1 MFTSLWRNWRASRR
15 AGLQL
20 DLILANAD
28 PQAPLADRNLWLADV
43 FGWLNRSG
51 QRPPRQ
57 DESNDEDQDGDGND
71 PRHARLR
78 YLLQVLENNPEV
90 AGRAAATLRSVLA
103 DNDATA
109 LLCDTGVA
117 SRPGFWGE
125 FWRRVVAWMLPPP
138 PNRGDMAGLFT
149 RVFRRPDY
157 AAWME
162 SLDDATLA
170 RIRALMRRDGGDA
183 SSNASNDASSAPSS
197 APSPDAL
204 SLRLEQTLIRSMQVL
219 VSQVRAVGLGQ
230 DIRSRLPGPVDET
243 PFFTLEA
250 AASALFDSPP
260 DTPRDV
266 LGQRLNVFR
275 ALLDDCR
282 AAGDAVYEELK
293 RNGVAVDV
301 VYQIE
306 SMKLRVARIE
316 LLLGVWIDPTQR
328 HRYVHLIAEL
338 IRSTQARG
346 SIRHLAASSFAH
358 LARRVMDRSAET
370 GEHYIARDS
379 LEYLDMLKASLG
391 GGFIV
396 AFTVYLK
403 FFIVSLHL
411 DKFLEGLLNA
421 LNYAGSF
428 LVIQFAHFTL
438 ATKQPAMTG
447 PALARRLDA
456 AYTPDGREAFVDDT
470 LAMLRSNAAAILGNL
485 AVVLPLAWAIQWTAM
500 RVAGHPLIDA
510 DKAQDTL
517 HSLSFW
523 GPTPLYAALTG
534 ALIWLSS
541 LIAGW
546 ADNWFALHR
555 VHDVMAYGRR
565 ARRLLGER
573 GAVRWA
579 GFWERNVSQIA
590 ANVSLG
596 LMLGLLPALVDAL
609 GSTLEVR
616 HVSLSAG
623 QIAAAVATLG
633 WDLVHTQVFWLAVAG
648 TAATGAL
655 NVIVSFALAFNV
667 ALASRDMRRDDRVSL
682 TAGVRRRILRRP
694 ASLFWPV
701 KPRPAPAQS

>member
-1 MFTSLWRNWRASRR
+1 MLTSLRRNWRAMRR
-15 AGLQL
+15 GGPQL
-20 DLILANAD
+20 DVILSSAD
-28 PQAPLADRNLWLADV
+28 PQAPLAERNLWLIEL
-43 FGWLNRSG
+43 GRWLNRPDG
-51 QRPPRQ
+51 ALAR
-57 DESNDEDQDGDGND
+57 EDGRD

-78 YLLQVLENNPEV
+78 YLLQVLENNPDV
-90 AGRAAATLRSVLA
+90 AARTAATVRSVLL
-103 DNDATA
+103 DNDPTA

-125 FWRRVVAWMLPPP
+125 FWRRVVTWMLPPP
-138 PNRGDMAGLFT
+138 PNRGDMSGLFT
-149 RVFRRPDY
+149 LLFRRAGD
-157 AAWME
+157 AQWVE
-162 SLDDATLA
+162 SLDDETLVRIRTLMRTEPDSAPPQANAVAGTAPHALA
-170 RIRALMRRDGGDA
+170 RRLERALT
-183 SSNASNDASSAPSS
+183 S
-197 APSPDAL
+197 
-204 SLRLEQTLIRSMQVL
+204 SMQVL
-219 VSQVRAVGLGQ
+219 VSQVRAVGLSQ
-230 DIRSRLPGPVDET
+230 DIRSRLPGRVEES
-243 PFFTLEA
+243 PFFTLEEA
-250 AASALFDSPP
+250 AAALFDSTP
-260 DTPRDV
+260 DTPREV
-266 LGQRLNVFR
+266 VGQRLNVLR
-275 ALLDDCR
+275 ALLDACR

-306 SMKLRVARIE
+306 SMKLRLARIE

-328 HRYVHLIAEL
+328 HKYAHLIAEL
-338 IRSTQARG
+338 IRCTLARG
-346 SIRHLAASSFAH
+346 SIRHLAASSLVQ

-370 GEHYIARDS
+370 GEHYIARDT

-391 GGFIV
+391 GGFVV
-396 AFTVYLK
+396 AFTVYVK
-403 FFIVSLHL
+403 FIITSLHV
-411 DKFLEGLLNA
+411 DKFVEGLFNA

-470 LAMLRSNAAAILGNL
+470 LAMLRSNAAAIAGNL
-485 AVVLPLAWAIQWTAM
+485 AVVFPLAWAIQWLAM
-500 RVAGHPLIDA
+500 RWLEQPLIDA
-510 DKAQDTL
+510 DKARDTL
-517 HSLSFW
+517 QSLTFW
-523 GPTPLYAALTG
+523 GPTPLYAAVTG

-565 ARRLLGER
+565 TRRLIGAR

-579 GFWERNVSQIA
+579 GFWQRNVSQIA

-596 LMLGLLPALVDAL
+596 LMLGFLPAIVDAL

-623 QIAAAVATLG
+623 QIAAALATLG
-633 WDLVHTQVFWLAVAG
+633 WELVHTQLFWMAVAG

-667 ALASRDMRRDDRVSL
+667 ALASREMRRDDRVSL

-694 ASLFWPV
+694 AALFWPV
-701 KPRPAPAQS
+701 KPRPAPVES

>member
-1 MFTSLWRNWRASRR
+1 MLTSLWRNWRTWRR
-15 AGLQL
+15 GGSQL
-20 DLILANAD
+20 DVILSNAD
-28 PQAPLADRNLWLADV
+28 PQAPLAERNLWLVDL
-43 FGWLNRSG
+43 GRWLNRPDG
-51 QRPPRQ
+51 EPAR
-57 DESNDEDQDGDGND
+57 EDGRD

-78 YLLQVLENNPEV
+78 YLLQVLERNPAV
-90 AGRAAATLRSVLA
+90 AARTAATLRSVLV
-103 DNDATA
+103 DNDPTA

-125 FWRRVVAWMLPPP
+125 LWRRVVAWMLPPTV
-138 PNRGDMAGLFT
+138 NQGDMSGLFT
-149 RVFRRPDY
+149 LLFRRAGD
-157 AAWME
+157 AQWIE
-162 SLDDATLA
+162 SLDDETLA
-170 RIRALMRRDGGDA
+170 RVRALLRLKEDDPA
-183 SSNASNDASSAPSS
+183 KE
-197 APSPDAL
+197 PDAL
-204 SLRLEQTLIRSMQVL
+204 SAPTPEALARRLDQALTSSMQVL
-219 VSQVRAVGLGQ
+219 VSQVGAVGLSQ
-230 DIRSRLPGPVDET
+230 DIRSRVPGRVEES
-243 PFFTLEA
+243 PFFTLEGTA
-250 AASALFDSPP
+250 AELFDSTP
-260 DTPRDV
+260 DTPHEV
-266 LGQRLNVFR
+266 VGQRLNVLR

-306 SMKLRVARIE
+306 CMKLRLARIE

-328 HRYVHLIAEL
+328 HRYAHLMAEL
-338 IRSTQARG
+338 IRCTLARS
-346 SIRHLAASSFAH
+346 SIRHLAASSLLQ

-370 GEHYIARDS
+370 GEHYIARDT
-379 LEYLDMLKASLG
+379 LEYMDMLKASMG
-391 GGFIV
+391 GGFVV
-396 AFTVYLK
+396 AFTVYVK
-403 FFIVSLHL
+403 FIITSAHL
-411 DKFLEGLLNA
+411 DKWMEGLLNA

-456 AYTPDGREAFVDDT
+456 AYSPDGREAFVDDT
-470 LAMLRSNAAAILGNL
+470 LAMLRSNAAAIAGNL
-485 AVVLPLAWAIQWTAM
+485 AVVFPLAWAIQWLAM
-500 RVAGHPLIDA
+500 RFLEQPLIDA

-517 HSLSFW
+517 QSLSFW
-523 GPTPLYAALTG
+523 GPTPLYAAVTG
-534 ALIWLSS
+534 ALIWVSS

-565 ARRLLGER
+565 TRYLLGAR

-579 GFWERNVSQIA
+579 GFWRRNVSQIA

-596 LMLGLLPALVDAL
+596 LMLGLLPALVSAL

-623 QIAAAVATLG
+623 QIAAAIATLG
-633 WDLVHTQVFWLAVAG
+633 WELVHTQMFWLAVAG
-648 TAATGAL
+648 TVATGAL

-694 ASLFWPV
+694 AALFWPV
-701 KPRPAPAQS
+701 KPRATPVQS

>member
-1 MFTSLWRNWRASRR
+1 MLTSLWRNWRASRR
-15 AGLQL
+15 GGPQL
-20 DLILANAD
+20 DAILANAD
-28 PQAPLADRNLWLADV
+28 PQAALAERNLWMIDL
-43 FGWLNRSG
+43 GRWLNRPG
-51 QRPPRQ
+51 GGPPP
-57 DESNDEDQDGDGND
+57 QDGQD

-78 YLLQVLENNPEV
+78 YLLQVLENNPGV
-90 AGRAAATLRSVLA
+90 AARTATTVRSVLV
-103 DNDATA
+103 DNDPTT

-125 FWRRVVAWMLPPP
+125 FWRRVVTWMLPPP
-138 PNRGDMAGLFT
+138 PNRGDLSGLFT
-149 RVFRRPDY
+149 LLFRRAGD
-157 AAWME
+157 ARWIE
-162 SLDDATLA
+162 SLDDETLA
-170 RIRALMRRDGGDA
+170 RVSALMRSESDDSLPGLDA
-183 SSNASNDASSAPSS
+183 SATATPHAFSRRLE
-197 APSPDAL
+197 DAL
-204 SLRLEQTLIRSMQVL
+204 TSSMQVL
-219 VSQVRAVGLGQ
+219 VSQARAVGLSQ
-230 DIRSRLPGPVDET
+230 DIRSRVPGRVDES
-243 PFFTLEA
+243 PFFALEDTA
-250 AASALFDSPP
+250 ADLFGSPP
-260 DTPRDV
+260 DTPREV
-266 LGQRLNVFR
+266 IGQRLNVLR
-275 ALLDDCR
+275 ALLDACR

-306 SMKLRVARIE
+306 SVKLRLARIE

-328 HRYVHLIAEL
+328 HKYVHLIAEL
-338 IRSTQARG
+338 IRCTLARG
-346 SIRHLAASSFAH
+346 SIRHLAASSLAQ
-358 LARRVMDRSAET
+358 LARRVMDRSADT
-370 GEHYIARDS
+370 GEHYIARDT

-391 GGFIV
+391 GGFVV
-396 AFTVYLK
+396 AFTVYVK
-403 FFIVSLHL
+403 FIITSLHL
-411 DKFLEGLLNA
+411 DKLLEGLLNA

-428 LVIQFAHFTL
+428 LLIQFAHFTL

-470 LAMLRSNAAAILGNL
+470 LAMLRSNAAAIAGNL
-485 AVVLPLAWAIQWTAM
+485 AVVFPLAWAIQWLAM
-500 RVAGHPLIDA
+500 WLMEQPLIDA
-510 DKAQDTL
+510 DKARDTL
-517 HSLSFW
+517 QSLSFW
-523 GPTPLYAALTG
+523 GPTPLYAAITG

-565 ARRLLGER
+565 SRQLLGAR

-579 GFWERNVSQIA
+579 GFWQRNVSQIA

-596 LMLGLLPALVDAL
+596 LMLGLLPALVSAL

-623 QIAAAVATLG
+623 QIAAALATLG
-633 WDLVHTQVFWLAVAG
+633 WELAQTQVFWLAVAG

-694 ASLFWPV
+694 AALFWPV
-701 KPRPAPAQS
+701 KPRPAPVES

>member
-1 MFTSLWRNWRASRR
+1 MLTSLWRNWRAWRR
-15 AGLQL
+15 GGPQL
-20 DLILANAD
+20 DVILSSAD
-28 PQAPLADRNLWLADV
+28 PQAPLAERNLWLVDL
-43 FGWLNRSG
+43 GRWLNRPDG
-51 QRPPRQ
+51 EPAQ
-57 DESNDEDQDGDGND
+57 DDGRD

-78 YLLQVLENNPEV
+78 YLLQVLERNPTV
-90 AGRAAATLRSVLA
+90 AARTAATLRSVLV
-103 DNDATA
+103 DNDPTA

-125 FWRRVVAWMLPPP
+125 FWRRIVAWMLPPTV
-138 PNRGDMAGLFT
+138 NQGDMSGLFT
-149 RVFRRPDY
+149 LLFRRAGD
-157 AAWME
+157 AQWIE
-162 SLDDATLA
+162 SLDDETLA
-170 RIRALMRRDGGDA
+170 RVRALLRLEAHSPAQAADA
-183 SSNASNDASSAPSS
+183 LPAPT
-197 APSPDAL
+197 PDAL
-204 SLRLEQTLIRSMQVL
+204 AQRLDQALTSSMQVL
-219 VSQVRAVGLGQ
+219 VSQVRAVGLSQ
-230 DIRSRLPGPVDET
+230 DIRSRVAGRVDES

-250 AASALFDSPP
+250 TAAELFDSTP
-260 DTPRDV
+260 DTPREV
-266 LGQRLNVFR
+266 VGQRLNVLR

-306 SMKLRVARIE
+306 CMKLRLARIE

-328 HRYVHLIAEL
+328 HRYAYLIAEL
-338 IRSTQARG
+338 IRCTLARG
-346 SIRHLAASSFAH
+346 SIRHLAASSLAQ

-370 GEHYIARDS
+370 GEHYIARDT
-379 LEYLDMLKASLG
+379 LEYMDMVKASMG
-391 GGFIV
+391 GGFVV
-396 AFTVYLK
+396 AFTVYVK
-403 FFIVSLHL
+403 FIITSAHL
-411 DKFLEGLLNA
+411 DKWVEGLLNA

-470 LAMLRSNAAAILGNL
+470 LAMLRSNAAAIAGNL
-485 AVVLPLAWAIQWTAM
+485 AVVFPLAWAIQWLAM
-500 RVAGHPLIDA
+500 RFLEQPLIDA
-510 DKAQDTL
+510 DKAHDTL
-517 HSLSFW
+517 QSLSFW
-523 GPTPLYAALTG
+523 GPTPFYAAVTG

-565 ARRLLGER
+565 TRQLLGAR

-579 GFWERNVSQIA
+579 GFWRRNVSQIA

-596 LMLGLLPALVDAL
+596 LMLGLLPALVSAL

-623 QIAAAVATLG
+623 QIGAAFATLG
-633 WDLVHTQVFWLAVAG
+633 WELVHTQVFWMAVAG

-667 ALASRDMRRDDRVSL
+667 ALASRDMRRDDRMSL

-694 ASLFWPV
+694 AALFWPV
-701 KPRPAPAQS
+701 KPRAAPVQS

>member
-1 MFTSLWRNWRASRR
+1 MLTSLWRNWRTWRR
-15 AGLQL
+15 GGSQL
-20 DLILANAD
+20 DVILSNAD
-28 PQAPLADRNLWLADV
+28 PQAPLAERNLWLVDL
-43 FGWLNRSG
+43 GRWLNRPDG
-51 QRPPRQ
+51 EPAR
-57 DESNDEDQDGDGND
+57 EDGRD

-78 YLLQVLENNPEV
+78 YLLQVLERNPAV
-90 AGRAAATLRSVLA
+90 AARTAATLRSVLV
-103 DNDATA
+103 DNDPTA

-125 FWRRVVAWMLPPP
+125 LWRRVVAWMLPPTV
-138 PNRGDMAGLFT
+138 NQGDMSGLFT
-149 RVFRRPDY
+149 LLFRRAGD
-157 AAWME
+157 ALWIE
-162 SLDDATLA
+162 SLDDETLA
-170 RIRALMRRDGGDA
+170 RMRALLHLKEDDPA
-183 SSNASNDASSAPSS
+183 TET
-197 APSPDAL
+197 DAL
-204 SLRLEQTLIRSMQVL
+204 SAPTPEALARRLDQALTSSMQVL
-219 VSQVRAVGLGQ
+219 VSQVGAVGLSQ
-230 DIRSRLPGPVDET
+230 DIRSRVPGRVEES
-243 PFFTLEA
+243 PFFTLEGTA
-250 AASALFDSPP
+250 AELFDSTP
-260 DTPRDV
+260 DTPHEV
-266 LGQRLNVFR
+266 MGQRLNVLR

-306 SMKLRVARIE
+306 CMKLRLARIE

-328 HRYVHLIAEL
+328 HRYAHLMAEL
-338 IRSTQARG
+338 IRCTLARS
-346 SIRHLAASSFAH
+346 SIRHLAASSLLQ

-370 GEHYIARDS
+370 GEHYIARDT
-379 LEYLDMLKASLG
+379 LEYMDMLKASMG
-391 GGFIV
+391 GGFVV
-396 AFTVYLK
+396 AFTVYVK
-403 FFIVSLHL
+403 FIITSVHL
-411 DKFLEGLLNA
+411 DKWLEGLLNA

-456 AYTPDGREAFVDDT
+456 AYSPDGREAFVDDT
-470 LAMLRSNAAAILGNL
+470 LAMLRSNAAAIAGNL
-485 AVVLPLAWAIQWTAM
+485 AVVFPLAWAIQWLAM
-500 RVAGHPLIDA
+500 RFLEQPLIDA

-517 HSLSFW
+517 QSLSFW
-523 GPTPLYAALTG
+523 GPTPLYAAVTG
-534 ALIWLSS
+534 ALIWVSS

-565 ARRLLGER
+565 TRYLLGAR

-579 GFWERNVSQIA
+579 GFWRRNVSQIA

-596 LMLGLLPALVDAL
+596 LMLGLLPALVSAL

-623 QIAAAVATLG
+623 QIAAAIATLG
-633 WDLVHTQVFWLAVAG
+633 WELVHTQVFWLAVAG
-648 TAATGAL
+648 TVATGAL

-694 ASLFWPV
+694 AALFWPV
-701 KPRPAPAQS
+701 KPRATPVQS

>member
-1 MFTSLWRNWRASRR
+1 MLTSLWRNWRAWRR
-15 AGLQL
+15 GGPQL
-20 DLILANAD
+20 DVILSNAD
-28 PQAPLADRNLWLADV
+28 PQAPLAERNLWLVDL
-43 FGWLNRSG
+43 GRWLNRPDG
-51 QRPPRQ
+51 EPADGEPAQ
-57 DESNDEDQDGDGND
+57 DAASD

-78 YLLQVLENNPEV
+78 YLLQVLERNP
-90 AGRAAATLRSVLA
+90 AIAARTAATLRSVLV
-103 DNDATA
+103 DNDPTA

-125 FWRRVVAWMLPPP
+125 LWRRVVAWMLPPTV
-138 PNRGDMAGLFT
+138 NQGDMSGLFT
-149 RVFRRPDY
+149 LLFRRAGD
-157 AAWME
+157 AQWIE
-162 SLDDATLA
+162 SLDDETLA
-170 RIRALMRRDGGDA
+170 RVRALLRLEENSQMPEA
-183 SSNASNDASSAPSS
+183 EAQA
-197 APSPDAL
+197 APSPQAL
-204 SLRLEQTLIRSMQVL
+204 ARRLEHALTSSMQVL
-219 VSQVRAVGLGQ
+219 ISQVRAVGLSQ
-230 DIRSRLPGPVDET
+230 DIRSRLPGSVDES
-243 PFFTLEA
+243 PFFTLEDA
-250 AASALFDSPP
+250 AAELFNSTP
-260 DTPRDV
+260 DTPHDV
-266 LGQRLNVFR
+266 VGQRLNVLR
-275 ALLDDCR
+275 AMLDDCR

-306 SMKLRVARIE
+306 CMKLRLTRIE

-328 HRYVHLIAEL
+328 HRYAHLMAEL
-338 IRSTQARG
+338 IRCTLARS
-346 SIRHLAASSFAH
+346 SIRHLAASSLFQ

-370 GEHYIARDS
+370 GEHYIARDT
-379 LEYLDMLKASLG
+379 LEYMDMLKASMG
-391 GGFIV
+391 GGFVV
-396 AFTVYLK
+396 AFTVYVK
-403 FFIVSLHL
+403 FIITSTHL
-411 DKFLEGLLNA
+411 DKWVEGLLNA

-470 LAMLRSNAAAILGNL
+470 LAMLRSNAAAIAGNL
-485 AVVLPLAWAIQWTAM
+485 AVVFPLAWAIQWLAM
-500 RVAGHPLIDA
+500 RFLEQPLIDA
-510 DKAQDTL
+510 DKAHDTL
-517 HSLSFW
+517 QSLSFW
-523 GPTPLYAALTG
+523 GPTPFYAAVTG

-565 ARRLLGER
+565 TRQLLGAR

-579 GFWERNVSQIA
+579 GFWRRNVSQIA

-596 LMLGLLPALVDAL
+596 LMLGLLPALVSAL

-623 QIAAAVATLG
+623 QIGAAFATLG
-633 WDLVHTQVFWLAVAG
+633 WELVHTQVFWMAVAG

-667 ALASRDMRRDDRVSL
+667 ALASRDMRRDDRMSL

-694 ASLFWPV
+694 AALFWPV
-701 KPRPAPAQS
+701 KPRAAPVQS

>member
-1 MFTSLWRNWRASRR
+1 MFTSLWRNWQAMRR
-15 AGLQL
+15 GGPQL
-20 DLILANAD
+20 DVILSSAD
-28 PQAPLADRNLWLADV
+28 PQAPLPERNLWLIEL
-43 FGWLNRSG
+43 GRWLNRPDRAPAQKDG
-51 QRPPRQ
+51 Q
-57 DESNDEDQDGDGND
+57 D

-78 YLLQVLENNPEV
+78 YLLQVLENNPQV
-90 AGRAAATLRSVLA
+90 AARTAATVRSVLV
-103 DNDATA
+103 DNDPTA

-125 FWRRVVAWMLPPP
+125 FWRRVVTWMLPPP
-138 PNRGDMAGLFT
+138 PNRGDMSGLFT
-149 RVFRRPDY
+149 LLFRRAGD
-157 AAWME
+157 AHWIE
-162 SLDDATLA
+162 SLDDEALA
-170 RIRALMRRDGGDA
+170 RLRTLMRMEADSAPPEANALAATAPHALAHRLERALT
-183 SSNASNDASSAPSS
+183 S
-197 APSPDAL
+197 
-204 SLRLEQTLIRSMQVL
+204 SMQVL
-219 VSQVRAVGLGQ
+219 VSQVRAVGLSQ
-230 DIRSRLPGPVDET
+230 DIRSRLPGRVDES
-243 PFFTLEA
+243 PFFTLEDA
-250 AASALFDSPP
+250 AAALFDSTP
-260 DTPRDV
+260 DTPREV
-266 LGQRLNVFR
+266 VGQRLNVLR
-275 ALLDDCR
+275 ALLDACR
-282 AAGDAVYEELK
+282 AAGDAVYAELK

-306 SMKLRVARIE
+306 SMKLRLARIE
-316 LLLGVWIDPTQR
+316 LLLAVWIDPTQR
-328 HRYVHLIAEL
+328 HKYAHLIAEL
-338 IRSTQARG
+338 IRCTLARG
-346 SIRHLAASSFAH
+346 SIRHLAASSLNQ

-370 GEHYIARDS
+370 GEHYIARDT

-391 GGFIV
+391 GGFVV
-396 AFTVYLK
+396 AFTVYVK
-403 FFIVSLHL
+403 FIISSLHV
-411 DKFLEGLLNA
+411 DKFVEGFFNA

-456 AYTPDGREAFVDDT
+456 AYTPEGRDAFVDDT
-470 LAMLRSNAAAILGNL
+470 LAMLRSNAAAIAGNL
-485 AVVLPLAWAIQWTAM
+485 AVVFPLAWAIQWLAM
-500 RVAGHPLIDA
+500 RWLEQPLIDA

-517 HSLSFW
+517 QSLTFW
-523 GPTPLYAALTG
+523 GPTPLYAAVTG

-565 ARRLLGER
+565 TRRLIGAR

-579 GFWERNVSQIA
+579 GFWQRNVSQIA

-596 LMLGLLPALVDAL
+596 LMLGFLPAIVDAL

-623 QIAAAVATLG
+623 QIAAALATLG
-633 WDLVHTQVFWLAVAG
+633 WELVHTQLFWMAVAG

-655 NVIVSFALAFNV
+655 NVIVSYALAFNV

-694 ASLFWPV
+694 AALFWPV
-701 KPRPAPAQS
+701 KPRPAPVES

>member
-1 MFTSLWRNWRASRR
+1 MLTSLWRNWRTWRR
-15 AGLQL
+15 GGSQL
-20 DLILANAD
+20 DVILSNAD
-28 PQAPLADRNLWLADV
+28 PQAPLAERNLWLVDL
-43 FGWLNRSG
+43 GRWLNR
-51 QRPPRQ
+51 P
-57 DESNDEDQDGDGND
+57 DGEPAHEEGRD

-78 YLLQVLENNPEV
+78 YLLQVLERNPAV
-90 AGRAAATLRSVLA
+90 AARTAATLRSVLV
-103 DNDATA
+103 DNDPTA

-125 FWRRVVAWMLPPP
+125 FWRRIVAWMLPPTV
-138 PNRGDMAGLFT
+138 NQGDMSGLFT
-149 RVFRRPDY
+149 LLFRRAGD
-157 AAWME
+157 AQWIA
-162 SLDDATLA
+162 SLDDETLA
-170 RIRALMRRDGGDA
+170 RVRALLRLKEDDPAKETDA
-183 SSNASNDASSAPSS
+183 WSAPT
-197 APSPDAL
+197 PDAL
-204 SLRLEQTLIRSMQVL
+204 ARRLDQALISSMQVL
-219 VSQVRAVGLGQ
+219 VSQVRAVGLSQ
-230 DIRSRLPGPVDET
+230 DIRSRVPGRVEES
-243 PFFTLEA
+243 PFFALEGTA
-250 AASALFDSPP
+250 AELFDSTP
-260 DTPRDV
+260 DTPREV
-266 LGQRLNVFR
+266 VGQRLNVLR

-306 SMKLRVARIE
+306 CMKLRLARIE

-328 HRYVHLIAEL
+328 HRYAHLMAEL
-338 IRSTQARG
+338 IRCTLARS
-346 SIRHLAASSFAH
+346 SIRHLAASSLFQ

-370 GEHYIARDS
+370 GEHYIARDT
-379 LEYLDMLKASLG
+379 LEYMDMLKASMG
-391 GGFIV
+391 GGFVV
-396 AFTVYLK
+396 AFTVYVK
-403 FFIVSLHL
+403 FIITSAHL
-411 DKFLEGLLNA
+411 DKWVEGLLNA

-456 AYTPDGREAFVDDT
+456 AYSPEGREAFVDDT
-470 LAMLRSNAAAILGNL
+470 LAMLRSNAAAIAGNL
-485 AVVLPLAWAIQWTAM
+485 AVVFPLAWAIQWLAM
-500 RVAGHPLIDA
+500 RFLEQPLIDA

-517 HSLSFW
+517 QSLSFW
-523 GPTPLYAALTG
+523 GPTPLYAAVTG
-534 ALIWLSS
+534 ALIWVSS

-565 ARRLLGER
+565 TRYLLGAR

-579 GFWERNVSQIA
+579 GFWRRNVSQIA

-596 LMLGLLPALVDAL
+596 LMLGLLPALVSAL

-623 QIAAAVATLG
+623 QIAAAIATLG
-633 WDLVHTQVFWLAVAG
+633 WELVHTQVFWLAVAG
-648 TAATGAL
+648 TVATGAL

-694 ASLFWPV
+694 AALFWPV
-701 KPRPAPAQS
+701 KPRATPVQS

>member
-1 MFTSLWRNWRASRR
+1 MLTSLWRNWRTWRR
-15 AGLQL
+15 GGSQL
-20 DLILANAD
+20 DVILSNAD
-28 PQAPLADRNLWLADV
+28 PQAPLAERNLWLVDL
-43 FGWLNRSG
+43 GRWLNR
-51 QRPPRQ
+51 P
-57 DESNDEDQDGDGND
+57 DGEPAHEEGRD

-78 YLLQVLENNPEV
+78 YLLQVLERNPTV
-90 AGRAAATLRSVLA
+90 AARTAATLRSVLA
-103 DNDATA
+103 DNDPTA

-125 FWRRVVAWMLPPP
+125 FWRRIVAWMLPPTV
-138 PNRGDMAGLFT
+138 NQGDMSGLFT
-149 RVFRRPDY
+149 LLFRRAGD
-157 AAWME
+157 AQWIA
-162 SLDDATLA
+162 SLDDETLA
-170 RIRALMRRDGGDA
+170 RVRALLRLKEDDPAKETDA
-183 SSNASNDASSAPSS
+183 WSAPT
-197 APSPDAL
+197 PDAL
-204 SLRLEQTLIRSMQVL
+204 ARRLDQALISSMQVL
-219 VSQVRAVGLGQ
+219 VSQVRAVGLSQ
-230 DIRSRLPGPVDET
+230 DIRSRVPGRVEES
-243 PFFTLEA
+243 PFFALEGTA
-250 AASALFDSPP
+250 AELFDSTP
-260 DTPRDV
+260 DTPREV
-266 LGQRLNVFR
+266 VGQRLNVLR

-306 SMKLRVARIE
+306 CMKLRLARIE

-328 HRYVHLIAEL
+328 HRYAHLMAEL
-338 IRSTQARG
+338 IRCTLARS
-346 SIRHLAASSFAH
+346 SIRHLAASSLFQ

-370 GEHYIARDS
+370 GEHYIARDT
-379 LEYLDMLKASLG
+379 LEYMDMLKASMG
-391 GGFIV
+391 GGFVV
-396 AFTVYLK
+396 AFTVYIK
-403 FFIVSLHL
+403 FIITSAHL
-411 DKFLEGLLNA
+411 DKWVEGLLNA

-456 AYTPDGREAFVDDT
+456 AYSPEGREAFVDDT
-470 LAMLRSNAAAILGNL
+470 LAMLRSNAAAIAGNL
-485 AVVLPLAWAIQWTAM
+485 AVVFPLAWAIQWLAM
-500 RVAGHPLIDA
+500 RFLEQPLIDA

-517 HSLSFW
+517 QSLSFW
-523 GPTPLYAALTG
+523 GPTPLYAAVTG
-534 ALIWLSS
+534 ALIWVSS

-565 ARRLLGER
+565 TRYLLGAR

-579 GFWERNVSQIA
+579 GFWRRNVSQIA

-596 LMLGLLPALVDAL
+596 LMLGLLPALVSAL

-623 QIAAAVATLG
+623 QIAAAIATLG
-633 WDLVHTQVFWLAVAG
+633 WELVHTQVFWLAVAG
-648 TAATGAL
+648 TVATGAL

-694 ASLFWPV
+694 AALFWP
-701 KPRPAPAQS
+701 

>member
-1 MFTSLWRNWRASRR
+1 MLTSLWRNWRTWRR
-15 AGLQL
+15 GGSQL
-20 DLILANAD
+20 DVILSNAD
-28 PQAPLADRNLWLADV
+28 PQAPLAERNLWLVDL
-43 FGWLNRSG
+43 GRWLNRPDG
-51 QRPPRQ
+51 EPAR
-57 DESNDEDQDGDGND
+57 EDGRD

-78 YLLQVLENNPEV
+78 YLLQVLERNPAV
-90 AGRAAATLRSVLA
+90 AARTAATLRSVLV
-103 DNDATA
+103 DNDPTA

-125 FWRRVVAWMLPPP
+125 LWRRVVAWMLPPTV
-138 PNRGDMAGLFT
+138 NQGDMSGLFT
-149 RVFRRPDY
+149 LLFRRAGD
-157 AAWME
+157 AQWIE
-162 SLDDATLA
+162 SLDDETLA
-170 RIRALMRRDGGDA
+170 RVRALLRLEADSPQEADA
-183 SSNASNDASSAPSS
+183 LSAPT
-197 APSPDAL
+197 PDAL
-204 SLRLEQTLIRSMQVL
+204 ARRLDQALTSSMQVL
-219 VSQVRAVGLGQ
+219 VSQVGAVGLSQ
-230 DIRSRLPGPVDET
+230 DIRSRVPGRVEES
-243 PFFTLEA
+243 PFFTLEGTA
-250 AASALFDSPP
+250 AELFDSTP
-260 DTPRDV
+260 DTPHEV
-266 LGQRLNVFR
+266 VGQRLNVLR

-306 SMKLRVARIE
+306 CMKLRLARIE

-328 HRYVHLIAEL
+328 HRYAHLMAEL
-338 IRSTQARG
+338 IRCTLARS
-346 SIRHLAASSFAH
+346 SIRHLAASSLLQ

-370 GEHYIARDS
+370 GEHYIARDT
-379 LEYLDMLKASLG
+379 LEYMDMLKASMG
-391 GGFIV
+391 GGFVV
-396 AFTVYLK
+396 AFTVYVK
-403 FFIVSLHL
+403 FIITSAHL
-411 DKFLEGLLNA
+411 DKWVEGLLNA

-456 AYTPDGREAFVDDT
+456 AYSPDGREAFVDDT
-470 LAMLRSNAAAILGNL
+470 LAMLRSNAAAIAGNL
-485 AVVLPLAWAIQWTAM
+485 AVVFPLAWAIQWLAM
-500 RVAGHPLIDA
+500 RFLEQPLIDA

-517 HSLSFW
+517 QSLSFW
-523 GPTPLYAALTG
+523 GPTPLYAAVTG
-534 ALIWLSS
+534 ALIWVSS

-565 ARRLLGER
+565 TRYLLGAR

-579 GFWERNVSQIA
+579 GFWRRNVSQIA

-596 LMLGLLPALVDAL
+596 LMLGLLPALVSAL

-623 QIAAAVATLG
+623 QIAAAIATLG
-633 WDLVHTQVFWLAVAG
+633 WELVHTQVFWLAVAG
-648 TAATGAL
+648 TVATGAL

-694 ASLFWPV
+694 AALFWPV
-701 KPRPAPAQS
+701 KPRATPVQS

>member
-1 MFTSLWRNWRASRR
+1 MLTSLWRNWRTWRR
-15 AGLQL
+15 GGSQL
-20 DLILANAD
+20 DVILSNAD
-28 PQAPLADRNLWLADV
+28 PQAPLAERNLWLVDL
-43 FGWLNRSG
+43 GRWLNR
-51 QRPPRQ
+51 P
-57 DESNDEDQDGDGND
+57 DGEPAHEEGRD

-78 YLLQVLENNPEV
+78 YLLQVLERNPAV
-90 AGRAAATLRSVLA
+90 AARTAATLRSVLV
-103 DNDATA
+103 DNDPTA

-125 FWRRVVAWMLPPP
+125 FWRRIVAWMLPPTV
-138 PNRGDMAGLFT
+138 NQGDMSGLFT
-149 RVFRRPDY
+149 LLFRRAGD
-157 AAWME
+157 AQWIA
-162 SLDDATLA
+162 SLDDETLA
-170 RIRALMRRDGGDA
+170 RVRALLRLKEDDPAKETDA
-183 SSNASNDASSAPSS
+183 WSAPT
-197 APSPDAL
+197 PDAL
-204 SLRLEQTLIRSMQVL
+204 ARQLDQALISSMQVL
-219 VSQVRAVGLGQ
+219 VSQVRAVGLSQ
-230 DIRSRLPGPVDET
+230 DIRSRVPGRVEES
-243 PFFTLEA
+243 PFFALEGTA
-250 AASALFDSPP
+250 AELFDSTP
-260 DTPRDV
+260 DTPREV
-266 LGQRLNVFR
+266 VGQRLNVLR

-306 SMKLRVARIE
+306 CMKLRLARIE

-328 HRYVHLIAEL
+328 HRYAHLMAEL
-338 IRSTQARG
+338 IRCTLARS
-346 SIRHLAASSFAH
+346 SIRHLAASSLFQ

-370 GEHYIARDS
+370 GEHYIARDT
-379 LEYLDMLKASLG
+379 LEYMDMLKASMG
-391 GGFIV
+391 GGFVV
-396 AFTVYLK
+396 AFTVYVK
-403 FFIVSLHL
+403 FIITSAHL
-411 DKFLEGLLNA
+411 DKWVEGLLNA

-456 AYTPDGREAFVDDT
+456 AYSPEGREAFVDDT
-470 LAMLRSNAAAILGNL
+470 LAMLRSNAAAIAGNL
-485 AVVLPLAWAIQWTAM
+485 AVVFPLAGAIQWLAM
-500 RVAGHPLIDA
+500 RFLEQPLIDA

-517 HSLSFW
+517 QSLSFW
-523 GPTPLYAALTG
+523 GPTPLYASVTG
-534 ALIWLSS
+534 ALIWVSS

-565 ARRLLGER
+565 TRYLLGAR

-579 GFWERNVSQIA
+579 GFWRRNVSQIA

-596 LMLGLLPALVDAL
+596 LMLGLLPALVSAL

-623 QIAAAVATLG
+623 QIAAAIATLG
-633 WDLVHTQVFWLAVAG
+633 WELVHTEVFWLAVAG
-648 TAATGAL
+648 TVATGAL

-694 ASLFWPV
+694 AALFWPV
-701 KPRPAPAQS
+701 KPRATPVQS

>member
-1 MFTSLWRNWRASRR
+1 MLTSLWRNWRTWRR
-15 AGLQL
+15 GGSQL
-20 DLILANAD
+20 DVILSNAD
-28 PQAPLADRNLWLADV
+28 PQAPLAERNLWLVDL
-43 FGWLNRSG
+43 GRWLNRPDG
-51 QRPPRQ
+51 EPAR
-57 DESNDEDQDGDGND
+57 EDGRD

-78 YLLQVLENNPEV
+78 YLLQVLERNPAV
-90 AGRAAATLRSVLA
+90 AARTAATLRSVLV
-103 DNDATA
+103 DNDPTA

-125 FWRRVVAWMLPPP
+125 LWRRVVAWMLPPTV
-138 PNRGDMAGLFT
+138 NQGDMSGLFT
-149 RVFRRPDY
+149 LLFRRAGD
-157 AAWME
+157 AQWIE
-162 SLDDATLA
+162 SLDDETLA
-170 RIRALMRRDGGDA
+170 RVRTLLRLKEDDPAKE
-183 SSNASNDASSAPSS
+183 
-197 APSPDAL
+197 PDAL
-204 SLRLEQTLIRSMQVL
+204 SAPTPEALARRLDQALTSSMQVL
-219 VSQVRAVGLGQ
+219 VSQVGAVGLSQ
-230 DIRSRLPGPVDET
+230 DIRSRVPGRVEES
-243 PFFTLEA
+243 PFFTLEGTA
-250 AASALFDSPP
+250 AELFDSAP
-260 DTPRDV
+260 DTPHEV
-266 LGQRLNVFR
+266 VGQRLNVLR

-306 SMKLRVARIE
+306 CMKLRLARIE

-328 HRYVHLIAEL
+328 HRYAHLMAEL
-338 IRSTQARG
+338 IRCTLARS
-346 SIRHLAASSFAH
+346 SIRHLAASSLLQ

-370 GEHYIARDS
+370 GEHYIARDT
-379 LEYLDMLKASLG
+379 LEYMDMLKASMG
-391 GGFIV
+391 GGFVV
-396 AFTVYLK
+396 AFTVYVK
-403 FFIVSLHL
+403 FIITSAHL
-411 DKFLEGLLNA
+411 DKWMEGLLNA

-456 AYTPDGREAFVDDT
+456 AYSPDGREAFVDDT
-470 LAMLRSNAAAILGNL
+470 LAMLRSNAAAIAGNL
-485 AVVLPLAWAIQWTAM
+485 AVVFPLAWAIQWLAM
-500 RVAGHPLIDA
+500 RFLEQPLIDA

-517 HSLSFW
+517 QSLSFW
-523 GPTPLYAALTG
+523 GPTPLYAAVTG
-534 ALIWLSS
+534 ALIWVSS

-565 ARRLLGER
+565 TRYLLGAR

-579 GFWERNVSQIA
+579 GFWRRNVSQVA

-596 LMLGLLPALVDAL
+596 LMLGLLPALVSAL

-623 QIAAAVATLG
+623 QIAAAIATLG
-633 WDLVHTQVFWLAVAG
+633 WELVHTQVFWLAVAG
-648 TAATGAL
+648 TVATGAL

-694 ASLFWPV
+694 AALFWPV
-701 KPRPAPAQS
+701 KPRATPVQS